1 VVTNNSTKFVSLSEV
16 KNILK
21 KVEKERKELTYEQRI
36 ALDHAQKFAKLTVS
50 KAKSMIKELMNL
62 DFLNET
68 HAYRIA
74 NLIPKT
80 NDDIKTIFAK
90 ERITLDDNKIKKIL
104 EIVNKYYIE

>member
-1 VVTNNSTKFVSLSEV
+1 MVSNNSTKYISIPEV

-21 KVEKERKELTYEQRI
+21 KVEKERKELTYEQKI

-50 KAKSMIKELMNL
+50 KAKNMIKELMSL
-62 DFLNET
+62 DFLNEI
-68 HAYRIA
+68 HAYKIA
-74 NLIPKT
+74 NLTPKT

-90 ERITLDDNKIKKIL
+90 DRITLDDNKIKNIL

>member
-1 VVTNNSTKFVSLSEV
+1 MASNDGTKFVSISEV

-21 KVEKERKELTYEQRI
+21 KVEKEREELTYEQKI
-36 ALDHAQKFAKLTVS
+36 ALDLAQKFAKLTVS
-50 KAKSMIKELMNL
+50 KAKNMIKELMNL
-62 DFLNET
+62 DFLNES

-90 ERITLDDNKIKKIL
+90 DRITLDDNKIKNIL